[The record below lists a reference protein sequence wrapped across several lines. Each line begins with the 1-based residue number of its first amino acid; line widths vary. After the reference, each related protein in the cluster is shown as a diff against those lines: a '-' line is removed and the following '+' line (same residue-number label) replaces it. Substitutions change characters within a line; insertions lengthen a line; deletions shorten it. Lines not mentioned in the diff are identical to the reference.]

1 MLGKNSSIL
10 ICTGHGDNDTGAVS
24 NGLIERDIV
33 VPIGKTCKN
42 KLQKLGFTNVY
53 LEGVDTGRNGPVSY
67 ERSIAERYDLVI
79 SIHVNAYNGQAQGFE
94 VFCNLKNNETKK
106 ISQEIL
112 NSMTNYGFK
121 SRGVKSG
128 DHLAMV
134 GKLKTSAILVE
145 TGFIDNSHDREL
157 INTKEKQQ
165 KIGELY
171 AIAIA
176 KGLGVEILQNNNQ
189 GFYRVIC
196 GSYKEKSNAERTKQ
210 LLESAGFSG
219 IFLEYKEV

>member
-1 MLGKNSSIL
+1 MLGKKSRIL
-10 ICTGHGDNDTGAVS
+10 IVTGHGDNDTGAIS
-24 NGLIERDIV
+24 NGLIEKDIV
-33 VPIGKTCKN
+33 ISIGISCKN
-42 KLQKLGFTNVY
+42 KLQKMGFTDVY
-53 LEGVDTGRNGPVSY
+53 LEGVDTERNGNVSY
-67 ERSIAERYDLVI
+67 ERSIADRYDLVI
-79 SIHVNAYNGQAQGFE
+79 SIHVNAFNGQAQGFE
-94 VFCNLKNNETKK
+94 VFCNLKNNQTKK
-106 ISQEIL
+106 ISKEIL
-112 NSMTNYGFK
+112 NYMTDYGFK

-134 GKLKTSAILVE
+134 GKLKTNAILVE

-176 KGLGVEILQNNNQ
+176 KGLGVEITQNNNQ

>member
-1 MLGKNSSIL
+1 MLSKNSRIL
-10 ICTGHGDNDTGAVS
+10 IVTGHGDNDTGAIS
-24 NGLIERDIV
+24 NDLIERDIV
-33 VPIGKTCKN
+33 IPIGISCKN
-42 KLQKLGFTNVY
+42 KLQKIGFTNIF
-53 LEGVDTGRNGPVSY
+53 LEGVDTERNGNVSY

-94 VFCNLKNNETKK
+94 VFCNLRNNETKK

-112 NSMTNYGFK
+112 NSMINYGFK

-176 KGLGVEILQNNNQ
+176 KGLGVEILQNNKQ

-196 GSYKEKSNAERTKQ
+196 GSYKEKSNAERTMQ